1 MSLFLFYKEDTYSE
15 RNTGHFDPEDIL
27 RTNISIKIILIVIHF
42 HQVINFRIKLSQKD
56 FLIKFYRALLN
67 FFVKKYYFIV
77 KI

>member
-27 RTNISIKIILIVIHF
+27 KTNISIKIILIVIHF
-42 HQVINFRIKLSQKD
+42 HQVISFRIKLSQKD

-67 FFVKKYYFIV
+67 FFKYYFIV